1 MKKRI
6 MSSPIISLDM
16 TTSLLDYFV
25 SAGGIIIQI
34 ERNII
39 KTVHKNQYEG
49 VLIKK
54 IEGIFFSVEKF
65 SEEW

>member
-1 MKKRI
+1 MKRRI

-25 SAGGIIIQI
+25 IAGGILIQI

-39 KTVHKNQYEG
+39 KTLHKNQYEG

-54 IEGIFFSVEKF
+54 IEGISFSVEKF
-65 SEEW
+65 SEE